1 MKRLLWP
8 GIIFIILG
16 SSVTLHVIMLA
27 VVSGRPD
34 LTLDMR
40 TTAQARRTADGG
52 TRLPRAGDHGWTVQ
66 WRVLDAPS
74 ADPAP
79 GVPRADDVTDVV
91 TGAIATAAPAALRL
105 TIRDA
110 EGRGVPIRIE
120 ATAHHLAS
128 PHLAR
133 RIDFRPGAAGG
144 FIGVIDAA
152 RPGWYRISAHLSVD
166 GRVATE
172 TIDLPIGIPA
182 ASADRSSAE
191 ER

>member
-16 SSVTLHVIMLA
+16 ASVTLHVIMLA

-52 TRLPRAGDHGWTVQ
+52 TRVPRAGDHGWTVQ
-66 WRVLDAPS
+66 WSVLDAPL
-74 ADPAP
+74 AEPAP
-79 GVPRADDVTDVV
+79 GAPRVHLSAVVP
-91 TGAIATAAPAALRL
+91 ATIRL
-105 TIRDA
+105 TVRDA
-110 EGRGVPIRIE
+110 EGRGVPIRID
-120 ATAHHLAS
+120 ATAHHLAT
-128 PHLAR
+128 PHVVR
-133 RIDFRPGAAGG
+133 PVDFRPGAADG

-166 GRVATE
+166 GHLATE

-182 ASADRSSAE
+182 AITDGSGTEAR
-191 ER
+191 